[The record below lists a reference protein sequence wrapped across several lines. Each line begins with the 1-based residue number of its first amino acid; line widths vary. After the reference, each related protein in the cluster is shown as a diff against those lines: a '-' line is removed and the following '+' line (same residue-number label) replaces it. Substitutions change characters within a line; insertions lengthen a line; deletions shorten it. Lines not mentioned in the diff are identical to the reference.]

1 MPNPPEG
8 PNPLLSANPPPFL
21 SAVVPPEWDG
31 APLIRLLRVYLRLS
45 RTLWRRLKHSGQV
58 LVDGRPSAGQ
68 TVLTAGARV
77 DLILPSATSSGVTPE
92 PLPLDVV
99 YEDHDVL
106 LVNKPAG
113 QVVHPTGEHVTG
125 TLANAALYHWQS
137 RGDAATFHPLHRL
150 DRNTSGL
157 VLIAKHSHAHQLL
170 DRALHRREVHRDYL
184 AFVQG
189 RVLQPSGT
197 IDEPIA
203 RLEGHAI
210 QRGVRPDGRP
220 AVTHYQVVQTWE
232 AASLLQLRLDTGRTH
247 QIRVH
252 LAHIGHPLLG
262 DTLYGPPDLPP
273 PPGLAP
279 DRQALHAF
287 RLQFPHPLQGATLEF
302 TVPLPPDLEA
312 LAAELGRA

>member
-8 PNPLLSANPPPFL
+8 PSPLLSAGPPPFL
-21 SAVVPPEWDG
+21 SVVVPPEWDG
-31 APLIRLLRVYLRLS
+31 APLIRLLRVHLRLS
-45 RTLWRRLKHSGQV
+45 RTLWRRLKYSGQV
-58 LVDGRPSAGQ
+58 LVDGQPATGQ
-68 TVLTAGARV
+68 TVLTTGARV
-77 DLILPSATSSGVTPE
+77 DLIMPSATSSGVTPE

-113 QVVHPTGEHVTG
+113 RVVHPTGEHVAG
-125 TLANAALYHWQS
+125 TLANAVLYHWRS
-137 RGDAATFHPLHRL
+137 RGEAATFHPLHRL

-170 DRALHRREVHRDYL
+170 DRALRRREVHRDYL

-203 RLEGHAI
+203 RLEGHAV

-220 AVTHYQVVQTWE
+220 AVTHYRVVRTWE

-273 PPGLAP
+273 PPGLTP
-279 DRQALHAF
+279 HRQALHAF
-287 RLQFPHPLQGATLEF
+287 RLQFPHPLQGSTLEF

-312 LAAELGRA
+312 LAVELIRA